1 MASIET
7 LDVQEELQNY
17 LTSKKVNALFISI
30 IEVLLL
36 EKPDNPIKFII
47 EYLKQEYP
55 DQSGDGPS
63 VGGNIDLTGTKLSH
77 LDIDSDASDTD
88 EDEEE
93 MDDLGDLAEI
103 INKPTIKNRRVSV
116 CASS

>member
-1 MASIET
+1 MCVNKFCCKKKIGKKKIELKIIINYQKIGYLIYFVINLIMTSIET

-47 EYLKQEYP
+47 EYLKQEC
-55 DQSGDGPS
+55 
-63 VGGNIDLTGTKLSH
+63 K
-77 LDIDSDASDTD
+77 
-88 EDEEE
+88 
-93 MDDLGDLAEI
+93 
-103 INKPTIKNRRVSV
+103 
-116 CASS
+116 

>member
-1 MASIET
+1 MTSIET

-47 EYLKQEYP
+47 EYLKQEC
-55 DQSGDGPS
+55 
-63 VGGNIDLTGTKLSH
+63 K
-77 LDIDSDASDTD
+77 
-88 EDEEE
+88 
-93 MDDLGDLAEI
+93 
-103 INKPTIKNRRVSV
+103 
-116 CASS
+116 